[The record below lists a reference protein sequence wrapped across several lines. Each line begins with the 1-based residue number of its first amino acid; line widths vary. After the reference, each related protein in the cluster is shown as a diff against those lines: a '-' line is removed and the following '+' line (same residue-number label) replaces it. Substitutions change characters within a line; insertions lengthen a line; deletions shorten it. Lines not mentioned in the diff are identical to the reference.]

1 MPGPGLAAQDP
12 ALDSA
17 PLATQIAAAER
28 SLELSI
34 VIPCLN
40 EARSIGACV
49 REARES
55 IERLGIDGEVVV
67 ADNGSTDSSVQIAES
82 EGARVVHVTEPGY
95 GSALAGGIA
104 GARGRWVVMGDGDG
118 SYDFAHL
125 EPFVERLRSGY
136 DLVNG
141 NRFKGGIRP
150 GAMPGLHR
158 WLGNPVLSF
167 VGRFIY
173 GTPCGDIYCG
183 LRGFDRSKVIGLDI
197 RSSGM
202 EYAIEMLVK
211 ATMRGLRVT
220 EVPTTLSPD
229 AEGRE
234 PHLRTWRDGWRSIQ
248 LLLLYSPRWLF
259 LYPGLLLLLV
269 GVVGMVWLIPGQRTV
284 GSVTFDVST
293 LLYFALAVVVGLESV
308 YFFVLA
314 RWYGMLEGLLP
325 DDPRIR
331 RLMGRAVP
339 EIGLAVGCLLVAV
352 GLGLSIYALV
362 TWNESG
368 FGRLDYPHTLRIV
381 VPGATLITCGM
392 QTALAS
398 LFVGVLGLRHR

>member
-1 MPGPGLAAQDP
+1 MTE
-12 ALDSA
+12 
-17 PLATQIAAAER
+17 ATTSRTWSRSWSGCAAATTWSTATASR
-28 SLELSI
+28 
-34 VIPCLN
+34 
-40 EARSIGACV
+40 AAF
-49 REARES
+49 ARE
-55 IERLGIDGEVVV
+55 RC
-67 ADNGSTDSSVQIAES
+67 
-82 EGARVVHVTEPGY
+82 
-95 GSALAGGIA
+95 
-104 GARGRWVVMGDGDG
+104 
-118 SYDFAHL
+118 
-125 EPFVERLRSGY
+125 
-136 DLVNG
+136 
-141 NRFKGGIRP
+141 
-150 GAMPGLHR
+150 PGLHR

-259 LYPGLLLLLV
+259 LYPGLLLLLA
-269 GVVGMVWLIPGQRTV
+269 GIVGMAWLIPGQRTV
-284 GSVTFDVST
+284 GNVTFDVST

-325 DDPRIR
+325 DDPRLR
-331 RLMGRAVP
+331 RLMGRGVP
-339 EIGLAVGCLLVAV
+339 EIGLLVGCLLVAA
-352 GLGLSIYALV
+352 GLALSVYALA
-362 TWNESG
+362 TWNDSG

-398 LFVGVLGLRHR
+398 LLRRRARPQAPLALAGDRPQREAERERHAVERPQHRHEPVEGREGARRPLRRGARRHPDKPAGCADRD